1 MKPELSVI
9 AGAGPAEDRADAL
22 CKAIKG
28 VIYEHGAG
36 LALAAIIGVLEIAKS
51 EILQEHG

>member
-9 AGAGPAEDRADAL
+9 PGAGPTEDRADAL
-22 CKAIKG
+22 CEAIKG

-36 LALAAIIGVLEIAKS
+36 MALAAVIGVLEIAKS
-51 EILQEHG
+51 EILQEQG

>member
-9 AGAGPAEDRADAL
+9 TGAGPTEDRADAG
-22 CKAIKG
+22 CEAIKG

-36 LALAAIIGVLEIAKS
+36 LSLAAVIGGLEIAKS